1 MLILRFG
8 SIAFLNRITTF
19 AIMEFKIDTKP
30 TYAIITP
37 VTNHLNASLTEALR
51 QKCQELAESGSDN
64 YIIDLHNCLDADKA
78 SFDDLASLHEECY
91 NNSRS
96 LVFTGVSEAVLKD
109 IKATEADEV
118 LNITP
123 TMIEAIDIVSMEI
136 LERDLFNEED
146 MDGDD
151 L

>member
-1 MLILRFG
+1 
-8 SIAFLNRITTF
+8 
-19 AIMEFKIDTKP
+19 MEFKIDTKP
-30 TYAIITP
+30 TYSIITP
-37 VTNHLNASLTEALR
+37 VTNHLNANLTEAIR
-51 QKCQELAESGSDN
+51 QKCEALAESGSAN

-78 SFDDLASLHEECY
+78 SFEDLALLHEQSY

-96 LVFTGVSEAVLKD
+96 LVFTGVSEAVLKE
-109 IKATEADEV
+109 IKSTGADEV

-146 MDGDD
+146 MDTDD